1 LPHAT
6 SIDHGKGELTLP
18 SIPKKEK
25 ISLNPCGE
33 NQIKVEDQVVA
44 GENGAASIFK
54 ETTNSNNNGK
64 ARNGSMPFEKEN
76 GEGGNKKKNKK
87 KNKKNKGGRF
97 SMGPDE
103 GTSAENLAQ

>member
-1 LPHAT
+1 
-6 SIDHGKGELTLP
+6 
-18 SIPKKEK
+18 
-25 ISLNPCGE
+25 
-33 NQIKVEDQVVA
+33 
-44 GENGAASIFK
+44 
-54 ETTNSNNNGK
+54 
-64 ARNGSMPFEKEN
+64 MPFEKEN